1 MYTPGSI
8 IYFSP
13 FYFSDGGEQKNKY
26 FIVLHTAG
34 ENTLI
39 ASLPTSIDHIP
50 RSIEKKH
57 GCIDYP
63 EINFNCYYFQAG
75 KAVTKE
81 GWGFPIDTY
90 VYGPQVKT
98 YDKQVF
104 TEIYAVEGVDYEIIG
119 RLIRREFD
127 ALTGCIRNSVSVAR
141 KIRRLLG
148 ADI

>member
-1 MYTPGSI
+1 MYSPGSI

-13 FYFSDGGEQKNKY
+13 FYFPDGGEQKNKY
-26 FIVLHTAG
+26 FIVLQTSG
-34 ENTLI
+34 ENALI

-50 RSIEKKH
+50 RNIEKRH
-57 GCIDYP
+57 GCIDHP
-63 EINFNCYYFQAG
+63 EINFNCYYFKAG
-75 KAVTKE
+75 RPITTE

-98 YDKQVF
+98 YDKKSF
-104 TEIYAVEGVDYEIIG
+104 TEIYAVEGVDFEMMG
-119 RLIRREFD
+119 RLTKSEFS
-127 ALTGCIRNSVSVAR
+127 ALSGCIRNSVSVAR